1 MNVRMNPTVR
11 CIFDEEENVLRL
23 VLKEFIEEENVP
35 QKDWKGE
42 IAVYALKVRSPTCH
56 SFKGRP
62 LKQ

>member
-42 IAVYALKVRSPTCH
+42 VAIYALKVRSP
-56 SFKGRP
+56 SI
-62 LKQ
+62 